1 MASESHSHGRNI
13 ININEKETKED
24 DAMQRERFSRLDA
37 PDGRGQLALGR
48 YVAEMIHFDSVL
60 DF

>member
-1 MASESHSHGRNI
+1 
-13 ININEKETKED
+13 
-24 DAMQRERFSRLDA
+24 MQRERFSRLDA

-48 YVAEMIHFDSVL
+48 YVAEMIHFDRVL